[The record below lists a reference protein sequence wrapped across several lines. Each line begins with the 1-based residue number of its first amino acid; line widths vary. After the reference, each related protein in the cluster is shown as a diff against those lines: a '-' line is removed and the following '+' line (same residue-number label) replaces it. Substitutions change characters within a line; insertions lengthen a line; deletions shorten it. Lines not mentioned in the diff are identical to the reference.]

1 MSAIL
6 DSLILFPVGLFSF
19 FAFQIDYTVPT
30 IIAEEMSYMYD
41 FCTLISIKVH
51 NIVLMMQVTVTTTY
65 FGHSEQIS
73 QERYQYVDCGRN
85 TTYQLGQSEYLN
97 VLQPQQ

>member
-1 MSAIL
+1 MSL
-6 DSLILFPVGLFSF
+6 
-19 FAFQIDYTVPT
+19 PT
-30 IIAEEMSYMYD
+30 NII
-41 FCTLISIKVH
+41 FR
-51 NIVLMMQVTVTTTY
+51 VTVTTTY

>member
-1 MSAIL
+1 MYKSIL
-6 DSLILFPVGLFSF
+6 TLENFLIYNYSVILVIYFIFR
-19 FAFQIDYTVPT
+19 
-30 IIAEEMSYMYD
+30 
-41 FCTLISIKVH
+41 
-51 NIVLMMQVTVTTTY
+51 VTVTTTY